1 MGEAGATIQDAPEGM
16 REAWA
21 AGMDNAARAWA
32 ADLDAKGAPASEVL
46 STYMNAMRAAGAVPL
61 RNWDTE

>member
-1 MGEAGATIQDAPEGM
+1 MGAAGATIQDAPSDM
-16 REAWA
+16 RATWA

-32 ADLDAKGAPASEVL
+32 ADLDARGVPASEVL
-46 STYMNAMRAAGAVPL
+46 STYMNAMRDAGATPL